1 MSTQPEICP
10 YNTKLETKTTAQI
23 STSTTAPRH
32 FTQRGWF
39 HPLVSSLVL
48 EVHTKHTLT
57 MSDEVVT
64 LISSEAEKFEVAQEV
79 AFKSETIKNMIEGE

>member
-1 MSTQPEICP
+1 MTKPMTDKSARMHMRRGSCP
-10 YNTKLETKTTAQI
+10 PQL
-23 STSTTAPRH
+23 SRH
-32 FTQRGWF
+32 T
-39 HPLVSSLVL
+39 
-48 EVHTKHTLT
+48 HTKHTLT